1 MITIESTFNCSQPF
15 DSSGA
20 EMSLSTKPSTT
31 FSQIFSQAIADHLS
45 VIKSLPSQQPVL
57 EQIAVEMTRA
67 IVEGRKVLWCG
78 NGGSAADAQHL
89 AAEFVGRFRRERRG
103 LPSIALTTDTSILTA
118 IANDYGYDDIFR
130 RQVEAHCVEGDVV
143 VGISTS
149 GNSKN
154 VCSALKAAREW
165 GAFTVAF
172 TGAGGGALAAIANA
186 TLCIASK
193 DTARVQETHILCGH
207 MLCDWV
213 ELSICERQVL
223 ESETISR

>member
-1 MITIESTFNCSQPF
+1 MSVSTR
-15 DSSGA
+15 
-20 EMSLSTKPSTT
+20 PSKI
-31 FSQIFSQAIADHLS
+31 FSQIFSQAIADHLA
-45 VIKSLPSQQPVL
+45 VIRSLPSQQPVL
-57 EQIAVEMTRA
+57 EQIAAEMTRA

-78 NGGSAADAQHL
+78 NGGSAADSQHL

-154 VCSALKAAREW
+154 VCAALKAAREW

-172 TGAGGGALAAIANA
+172 TGAGGGALATIANA

-193 DTARVQETHILCGH
+193 DTARVQEAHILCGH
-207 MLCDWV
+207 ILCDWV
-213 ELSICERQVL
+213 ELSICERQSV
-223 ESETISR
+223 ESEAMSR